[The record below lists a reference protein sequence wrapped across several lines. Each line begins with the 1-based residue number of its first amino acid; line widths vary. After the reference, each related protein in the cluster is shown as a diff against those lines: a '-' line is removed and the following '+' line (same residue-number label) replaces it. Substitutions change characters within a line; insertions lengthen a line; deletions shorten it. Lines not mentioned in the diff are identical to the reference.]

1 MMMKYDDGI
10 APMPRTATLYVNAQS
25 VPTSGIRTLLAN
37 NGVGVAEV
45 DLSDDPPKR
54 AWVLARAAAPDLPV
68 VELDG
73 TFVGSVNIVRLAEAL
88 GLALRRVAVPPADSC
103 C

>member
-1 MMMKYDDGI
+1 MQRI
-10 APMPRTATLYVNAQS
+10 ATIYTNAQS
-25 VPTSGIRTLLAN
+25 VSTSGIRTLLTN

-45 DLSDDPPKR
+45 DVSDDPPKR
-54 AWVLARAAAPDLPV
+54 AWVLAQAAAPDLPV

-73 TFVGSVNIVRLAEAL
+73 TFVGSLNIVRLAKTL